1 MKEEITIR
9 PAAESDIDDIIE
21 LLKSSLGEGSIP
33 RVEEYW
39 RWKHQYNTFGTS
51 PTLLAEHDGKVVGLR
66 TFMRWTWVRNGNP
79 VPAVRAVDTA
89 THPEW
94 QGRGIFKRLTLN
106 LLEQMREE
114 GVAFVFNT
122 PNEFSMP
129 GYLKMGWK
137 KVGRPTIWVR
147 PNVPRAMRA
156 WLSKSP
162 SSNGKEFAEKP
173 EGFSAEEALSRPEVD
188 LLLQS
193 RESEGRLSTALS
205 SQYLMWRYVEV
216 PMFQYHATARW
227 RDSASAL
234 VVCRLR
240 SRGKLRELRICE
252 ILAAPGAIRDA
263 SDLIGELIRRFK
275 PDLASAM
282 AARRT
287 TEHKVVVRAGFLP
300 VVRSGPTLT
309 VRSLDAAS
317 PAADDRLRR
326 SGWRTSIG
334 DLELF

>member
-9 PAAESDIDDIIE
+9 PAAESDIEHIID
-21 LLKSSLGEGSIP
+21 LLKSSLGEGLIP

-39 RWKHQYNTFGTS
+39 RWKHQYNPFGIS
-51 PTLLAEHDGKVVGLR
+51 PTLLAEHEGKVVGLR

-89 THPEW
+89 THPQW
-94 QGRGIFKRLTLN
+94 QGKGIFKRLTLN
-106 LLEQMREE
+106 LLERMREE
-114 GVAFVFNT
+114 GVEFVFNT

-137 KVGRPTIWVR
+137 KVGRPTIWIR
-147 PNVPRAMRA
+147 PNLSRTART
-156 WLSKSP
+156 WLSK
-162 SSNGKEFAEKP
+162 SSNGKEFAGEF
-173 EGFSAEEALSRPEVD
+173 ECYSAEEVLSSPEVE

-193 RESEGRLSTALS
+193 RKSEGRLSTALS
-205 SQYLMWRYVEV
+205 PKYLMWRYVEV

-227 RDSASAL
+227 NGSASAL
-234 VVCRLR
+234 VVFRLH
-240 SRGKLRELRICE
+240 SRGRLRELRICE
-252 ILAAPGAIRDA
+252 ILAAPSATHDA
-263 SDLIGELIRRFK
+263 SDLITELVRRFK

-309 VRSLDAAS
+309 VRALDAAFN
-317 PAADDRLRR
+317 AADDRLRW